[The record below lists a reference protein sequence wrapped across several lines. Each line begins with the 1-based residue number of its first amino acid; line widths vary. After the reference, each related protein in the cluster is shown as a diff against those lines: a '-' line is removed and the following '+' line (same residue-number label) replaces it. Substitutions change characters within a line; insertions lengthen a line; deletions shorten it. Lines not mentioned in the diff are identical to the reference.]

1 MIETRPQKSRERAL
15 LIGLEKQG
23 VSKWDLH
30 DSLDELRELA
40 NSAGAEVVDTVTQKL
55 QKPTAPYYIGRG
67 KAESIKESCQD
78 QQVTSVIFND
88 ELSPAQGR
96 NLENLF
102 ARKVL
107 DRTQLILDIFAQ
119 RARSREGRLQIELA
133 QLQYLLPRLTRM
145 WHHLSRQTGGIGT
158 RGPGET
164 QLEVDR
170 RRVQERIARLEREL
184 ESVRKTRAI
193 QRQGRKRHQWP
204 VAAVVGYTNAGKS
217 TLLNLLTGADVVA
230 EDKLFATLDPTT
242 RSFVLPNKQR
252 VLLTDT
258 VGFLRKLPHTL
269 IESFKATLEEVSEA
283 DLLIHIA
290 DLSHPRVDEQMEAV
304 DRVIKELDAYG
315 KQTLIVFNK
324 IDNLANREVVD
335 SYLKRFPGSVAIS
348 ARTGEGVNKLVQ
360 ALEGALSSWRLRSR
374 FRIPANESALIAEI
388 HRVGHVLELR
398 YEGNDALIVAHVPP
412 DLAQKLERYA
422 ERRAQAILAATI
434 LRAASLRT
442 LDSRLRAI
450 CDQPSRLFGVAA
462 KFRGSPIINLI
473 LTGRGIFRFGG
484 RASKVPIRPQGTTGT
499 FVSATSIPSPCL
511 KGIIEPVR
519 VRPPSGKMMKIAFS
533 SCNLRRN
540 SARACGPQFFRH
552 IGKALSM
559 IAENTLTAVV

>member
-1 MIETRPQKSRERAL
+1 MIETRPKKTQERAL

-23 VSKWDLH
+23 VSKWDLQ
-30 DSLDELRELA
+30 DSLEELAELA

-55 QKPTAPYYIGRG
+55 QKPTAPYYIGKG
-67 KAESIKESCQD
+67 KAEEIKDSFHERE
-78 QQVTSVIFND
+78 VTSVIFDD

-96 NLENLF
+96 NLENLL

-145 WHHLSRQTGGIGT
+145 WDHLSRQTGGIGT

-184 ESVRKTRAI
+184 EAVRKTRAV
-193 QRQGRKRHQWP
+193 QRRGRKRHQWP

-230 EDKLFATLDPTT
+230 ENRLFATLDPTT

-283 DLLIHIA
+283 DLLIHIV
-290 DLSHPRVDEQMEAV
+290 DLSHPRVDDQMEAV
-304 DRVIKELDAYG
+304 ESVIKELDAFG
-315 KQTLIVFNK
+315 KQTVIVFNK
-324 IDNLANREVVD
+324 IDNLKNRELAD
-335 SYLKRFPGSVAIS
+335 TYTKRFPGSVAIS

-360 ALEGALSSWRLRSR
+360 ALQDALSAWRLRSR
-374 FRIPANESALIAEI
+374 FRIPASESAMIAEI

-398 YEGNDALIVAHVPP
+398 YEGEGALIVAHVPP
-412 DLAQKLERYA
+412 ELAQKLERYA
-422 ERRAQAILAATI
+422 EQA
-434 LRAASLRT
+434 
-442 LDSRLRAI
+442 
-450 CDQPSRLFGVAA
+450 
-462 KFRGSPIINLI
+462 
-473 LTGRGIFRFGG
+473 
-484 RASKVPIRPQGTTGT
+484 
-499 FVSATSIPSPCL
+499 
-511 KGIIEPVR
+511 
-519 VRPPSGKMMKIAFS
+519 
-533 SCNLRRN
+533 
-540 SARACGPQFFRH
+540 
-552 IGKALSM
+552 
-559 IAENTLTAVV
+559 

>member
-1 MIETRPQKSRERAL
+1 MIETRPQKTQERAL
-15 LIGLEKQG
+15 LIGLEKEG
-23 VSKWDLH
+23 ISKWELH

-40 NSAGAEVVDTVTQKL
+40 SSAGAKVVDTVTQKL
-55 QKPTAPYYIGRG
+55 PKPTAPYYIGRG

-78 QQVTSVIFND
+78 HQVTSVIFND

-184 ESVRKTRAI
+184 EAVRKTRAL
-193 QRQGRKRHQWP
+193 QREGRKRHQWP

-217 TLLNLLTGADVVA
+217 TLLNLLTGADLVA

-269 IESFKATLEEVSEA
+269 IESFKATLEEVNQA
-283 DLLIHIA
+283 DLLIHIV
-290 DLSHPRVDEQMEAV
+290 DLSHPRVDENIEAV
-304 DRVIKELDAYG
+304 NNVTKELGAFG
-315 KQTLIVFNK
+315 KQTLLVFNK
-324 IDNLANREVVD
+324 IDALQNDELIDIYKE
-335 SYLKRFPGSVAIS
+335 RFPGSVAIS
-348 ARTGEGVNKLVQ
+348 ARTGAGIAMLVQ
-360 ALEGALSSWRLRSR
+360 ALQDELGSWRLRSR
-374 FRIPANESALIAEI
+374 FRVPLTEAGLIAEI
-388 HRVGHVLELR
+388 HRIGHVLELH
-398 YEGNDALIVAHVPP
+398 YEDEFA
-412 DLAQKLERYA
+412 
-422 ERRAQAILAATI
+422 
-434 LRAASLRT
+434 
-442 LDSRLRAI
+442 
-450 CDQPSRLFGVAA
+450 
-462 KFRGSPIINLI
+462 
-473 LTGRGIFRFGG
+473 
-484 RASKVPIRPQGTTGT
+484 
-499 FVSATSIPSPCL
+499 
-511 KGIIEPVR
+511 
-519 VRPPSGKMMKIAFS
+519 
-533 SCNLRRN
+533 
-540 SARACGPQFFRH
+540 
-552 IGKALSM
+552 
-559 IAENTLTAVV
+559 

>member
-1 MIETRPQKSRERAL
+1 MIETRPKKTHERAL

-23 VSKWDLH
+23 VSKWDLQ
-30 DSLDELRELA
+30 DSLEELAELA

-55 QKPTAPYYIGRG
+55 QKPTAPYYIGKG
-67 KAESIKESCQD
+67 KAEAIKDSLQV
-78 QQVTSVIFND
+78 QQVTSVIFDD

-96 NLENLF
+96 NLENLL

-184 ESVRKTRAI
+184 EGVRKVRAV

-217 TLLNLLTGADVVA
+217 TLLNLLTGADLIA

-242 RSFVLPNKQR
+242 RSLTLPNKQR
-252 VLLTDT
+252 LLLTDT

-269 IESFKATLEEVSEA
+269 IESFKATLEEVNQA
-283 DLLIHIA
+283 DLLIHVV
-290 DLSHPRVDEQMEAV
+290 DLSHPRVDENIEAV
-304 DRVIKELDAYG
+304 NNVTKELGAFG

-324 IDNLANREVVD
+324 IDNLPDRELID

-348 ARTGEGVNKLVQ
+348 ARTGEGVDNLVQ
-360 ALEGALSSWRLRSR
+360 ALENALALWRVRARVLFSS
-374 FRIPANESALIAEI
+374 NEYL
-388 HRVGHVLELR
+388 
-398 YEGNDALIVAHVPP
+398 
-412 DLAQKLERYA
+412 
-422 ERRAQAILAATI
+422 
-434 LRAASLRT
+434 
-442 LDSRLRAI
+442 
-450 CDQPSRLFGVAA
+450 
-462 KFRGSPIINLI
+462 
-473 LTGRGIFRFGG
+473 
-484 RASKVPIRPQGTTGT
+484 
-499 FVSATSIPSPCL
+499 FVSQSY
-511 KGIIEPVR
+511 PV
-519 VRPPSGKMMKIAFS
+519 G
-533 SCNLRRN
+533 
-540 SARACGPQFFRH
+540 SAPD
-552 IGKALSM
+552 
-559 IAENTLTAVV
+559 

>member
-78 QQVTSVIFND
+78 QQVTSVIFDD

-119 RARSREGRLQIELA
+119 RSRSREGRLQIELA

-217 TLLNLLTGADVVA
+217 TLLNLLTGADVIA

-242 RSFVLPNKQR
+242 RSFALPNKQR

-290 DLSHPRVDEQMEAV
+290 DLGHPRVDEQMEAV

-315 KQTLIVFNK
+315 KQTLVVFNK
-324 IDNLANREVVD
+324 IDKLPNRDVVD
-335 SYLKRFPGSVAIS
+335 SYLNRFPGSVAIS
-348 ARTGEGVNKLVQ
+348 AHTGEGVGKLVE
-360 ALEGALSSWRLRSR
+360 ALESALSSWRLRSR

-398 YEGNDALIVAHVPP
+398 YEANEALIVAHVPP

-422 ERRAQAILAATI
+422 NR
-434 LRAASLRT
+434 
-442 LDSRLRAI
+442 
-450 CDQPSRLFGVAA
+450 
-462 KFRGSPIINLI
+462 
-473 LTGRGIFRFGG
+473 
-484 RASKVPIRPQGTTGT
+484 
-499 FVSATSIPSPCL
+499 
-511 KGIIEPVR
+511 
-519 VRPPSGKMMKIAFS
+519 
-533 SCNLRRN
+533 
-540 SARACGPQFFRH
+540 
-552 IGKALSM
+552 
-559 IAENTLTAVV
+559 

>member
-15 LIGLEKQG
+15 LIGLEKEG

-40 NSAGAEVVDTVTQKL
+40 NSAGAEVVATVTQKL

-67 KAESIKESCQD
+67 KAELIKESCQD
-78 QQVTSVIFND
+78 QQVTSVIFDD

-290 DLSHPRVDEQMEAV
+290 DLSHSRVDEQMEAV

-335 SYLKRFPGSVAIS
+335 SYLKRFSGSVAIS
-348 ARTGEGVNKLVQ
+348 ARTGEGVNQLVQ

-374 FRIPANESALIAEI
+374 FRIPAKESALIAEI

-398 YEGNDALIVAHVPP
+398 YEDNDALIVAHVPP
-412 DLAQKLERYA
+412 DLAQKLQRYA
-422 ERRAQAILAATI
+422 E
-434 LRAASLRT
+434 
-442 LDSRLRAI
+442 
-450 CDQPSRLFGVAA
+450 P
-462 KFRGSPIINLI
+462 
-473 LTGRGIFRFGG
+473 
-484 RASKVPIRPQGTTGT
+484 
-499 FVSATSIPSPCL
+499 
-511 KGIIEPVR
+511 
-519 VRPPSGKMMKIAFS
+519 
-533 SCNLRRN
+533 
-540 SARACGPQFFRH
+540 
-552 IGKALSM
+552 
-559 IAENTLTAVV
+559 

>member
-1 MIETRPQKSRERAL
+1 MIETRPKKMQERAL

-23 VSKWDLH
+23 VSKWDLR

-40 NSAGAEVVDTVTQKL
+40 SSAGAKVVDTVTQKL

-67 KAESIKESCQD
+67 KAESIKESCRD
-78 QQVTSVIFND
+78 QQVTSVIFDD

-184 ESVRKTRAI
+184 EAVRKTRAI
-193 QRQGRKRHQWP
+193 QREGRKRHQWP

-269 IESFKATLEEVSEA
+269 IESFKATLEEVHEA
-283 DLLIHIA
+283 DLLIHIV
-290 DLSHPRVDEQMEAV
+290 DVSHPRVDDQMRAV
-304 DRVIKELDAYG
+304 DAVIKELDAYG

-324 IDNLANREVVD
+324 IDNLPNRELSE
-335 SYLKRFPGSVAIS
+335 SYVHRFPGSVAIS
-348 ARTGEGVNKLVQ
+348 ARTGEGVSNLVQ
-360 ALEGALSSWRLRSR
+360 ALEQALTSWRLRSR
-374 FRIPANESALIAEI
+374 FRIPAKESALIAEI

-398 YEGNDALIVAHVPP
+398 YDGSDALLVAHVPP

-422 ERRAQAILAATI
+422 RE
-434 LRAASLRT
+434 
-442 LDSRLRAI
+442 
-450 CDQPSRLFGVAA
+450 
-462 KFRGSPIINLI
+462 
-473 LTGRGIFRFGG
+473 
-484 RASKVPIRPQGTTGT
+484 
-499 FVSATSIPSPCL
+499 
-511 KGIIEPVR
+511 
-519 VRPPSGKMMKIAFS
+519 
-533 SCNLRRN
+533 
-540 SARACGPQFFRH
+540 
-552 IGKALSM
+552 
-559 IAENTLTAVV
+559 

>member
-1 MIETRPQKSRERAL
+1 MIETGPKKPQERAL

-23 VSKWDLH
+23 VSKWDLR
-30 DSLDELRELA
+30 DSMEELRELA
-40 NSAGAEVVDTVTQKL
+40 NSAGAEVVDTITQKL
-55 QKPTAPYYIGRG
+55 RKPTAPYYIGRG
-67 KAESIKESCQD
+67 KAELIKESIQNR
-78 QQVTSVIFND
+78 QVTSIIFDD

-96 NLENLF
+96 NLENLL

-184 ESVRKTRAI
+184 ESVRKTRAV

-217 TLLNLLTGADVVA
+217 TLLNLLTGADVIT
-230 EDKLFATLDPTT
+230 EDRLFATVDPTT
-242 RSFVLPNKQR
+242 RSFVLPNNQR

-269 IESFKATLEEVSEA
+269 IESFKATLEEVHEA
-283 DLLIHIA
+283 DLLIHVV
-290 DLSHPRVDEQMEAV
+290 DLSHPRIDEQMAAV
-304 DRVIKELDAYG
+304 DSVIKELDAFG

-324 IDNLANREVVD
+324 IDNLNDRELAKAYVQ
-335 SYLKRFPGSVAIS
+335 RFSGSVAIS
-348 ARTGEGVNKLVQ
+348 ARTGEGVGDLVQ
-360 ALEGALSSWRLRSR
+360 VLQDALAQWRLRSR
-374 FRIPANESALIAEI
+374 FRIPASESAVVAEI

-398 YEGNDALIVAHVPP
+398 YEGDDVLIVAHVPP
-412 DLAQKLERYA
+412 HLEAKLAHYTDL
-422 ERRAQAILAATI
+422 
-434 LRAASLRT
+434 
-442 LDSRLRAI
+442 
-450 CDQPSRLFGVAA
+450 
-462 KFRGSPIINLI
+462 
-473 LTGRGIFRFGG
+473 
-484 RASKVPIRPQGTTGT
+484 
-499 FVSATSIPSPCL
+499 
-511 KGIIEPVR
+511 
-519 VRPPSGKMMKIAFS
+519 
-533 SCNLRRN
+533 
-540 SARACGPQFFRH
+540 
-552 IGKALSM
+552 
-559 IAENTLTAVV
+559 

>member
-1 MIETRPQKSRERAL
+1 MFETRPKRTHERAL
-15 LIGLEKQG
+15 LIGLEHDG
-23 VSKWDLH
+23 VSKWDLR
-30 DSLDELRELA
+30 DSLEELAELA
-40 NSAGAEVVDTVTQKL
+40 NSAGAEVVEQYPQTLST
-55 QKPTAPYYIGRG
+55 PTAPYYIGKG
-67 KAESIKESCQD
+67 KAESPNPALQAR
-78 QQVTSVIFND
+78 QVTSVIFD
-88 ELSPAQGR
+88 DDLSPAQGR
-96 NLENLF
+96 NLETLLS
-102 ARKVL
+102 RKVL

-145 WHHLSRQTGGIGT
+145 WHHLSRQTGGTGT

-184 ESVRKTRAI
+184 ESVRKTRAV

-230 EDKLFATLDPTT
+230 ENKLFATLDPTT

-252 VLLTDT
+252 ILLTDT

-269 IESFKATLEEVSEA
+269 IESFQATLEEVKEA
-283 DLLIHIA
+283 DLLIHIV

-324 IDNLANREVVD
+324 TDNLSNREVVD
-335 SYLKRFPGSVAIS
+335 SYLNRFPGSVAIS

-360 ALEGALSSWRLRSR
+360 ALEDALSSWRLRSR

-412 DLAQKLERYA
+412 DLTQKLERYT
-422 ERRAQAILAATI
+422 ET
-434 LRAASLRT
+434 
-442 LDSRLRAI
+442 
-450 CDQPSRLFGVAA
+450 
-462 KFRGSPIINLI
+462 
-473 LTGRGIFRFGG
+473 
-484 RASKVPIRPQGTTGT
+484 
-499 FVSATSIPSPCL
+499 
-511 KGIIEPVR
+511 
-519 VRPPSGKMMKIAFS
+519 
-533 SCNLRRN
+533 
-540 SARACGPQFFRH
+540 
-552 IGKALSM
+552 
-559 IAENTLTAVV
+559 

>member
-1 MIETRPQKSRERAL
+1 MATELAHFMIETRPQRPRERAL
-15 LIGLEKQG
+15 LIGLERQG

-67 KAESIKESCQD
+67 KAESIKESCRD
-78 QQVTSVIFND
+78 QHVTSVIFDD

-102 ARKVL
+102 SRKVV

-315 KQTLIVFNK
+315 KQTLLVFNK
-324 IDNLANREVVD
+324 IDTLPDRELVD
-335 SYLKRFPGSVAIS
+335 AYLKRFSGSVAIS

-360 ALEGALSSWRLRSR
+360 ALENALSSWRLRSR
-374 FRIPANESALIAEI
+374 FRIPAKESALIAEI

-398 YEGNDALIVAHVPP
+398 YEGNDAVIVAHVPL

-422 ERRAQAILAATI
+422 ER
-434 LRAASLRT
+434 S
-442 LDSRLRAI
+442 
-450 CDQPSRLFGVAA
+450 
-462 KFRGSPIINLI
+462 
-473 LTGRGIFRFGG
+473 
-484 RASKVPIRPQGTTGT
+484 
-499 FVSATSIPSPCL
+499 
-511 KGIIEPVR
+511 VR
-519 VRPPSGKMMKIAFS
+519 
-533 SCNLRRN
+533 
-540 SARACGPQFFRH
+540 
-552 IGKALSM
+552 
-559 IAENTLTAVV
+559 

>member
-1 MIETRPQKSRERAL
+1 MIETRPRKTQERAL
-15 LIGLEKQG
+15 LIGLEKKG
-23 VSKWDLH
+23 VSKWDLR

-40 NSAGAEVVDTVTQKL
+40 NSAGAEVVDIVTQKL

-67 KAESIKESCQD
+67 KAESIKDSCQD

-102 ARKVL
+102 ARKVV

-184 ESVRKTRAI
+184 EAVRKTRAI
-193 QRQGRKRHQWP
+193 QREGRKRRQWP

-217 TLLNLLTGADVVA
+217 TLLNLLTGADVVT

-269 IESFKATLEEVSEA
+269 IESFKATLEEVREA
-283 DLLIHIA
+283 DLLLHVA
-290 DLSHPRVDEQMEAV
+290 DLSHPRLDEQMAAV
-304 DRVIKELDAYG
+304 DAVTKELDAYG

-324 IDNLANREVVD
+324 IDNLPNRELAE
-335 SYLKRFPGSVAIS
+335 SYLKRFSGSVAIS
-348 ARTGEGVNKLVQ
+348 ARTGEGLNDLVQ
-360 ALEGALSSWRLRSR
+360 ALEHTLSSWRLRSR
-374 FRIPANESALIAEI
+374 FRISATESALIAEI

-398 YEGNDALIVAHVPP
+398 YDDNDAVILAHVPP

-422 ERRAQAILAATI
+422 E
-434 LRAASLRT
+434 
-442 LDSRLRAI
+442 
-450 CDQPSRLFGVAA
+450 G
-462 KFRGSPIINLI
+462 
-473 LTGRGIFRFGG
+473 
-484 RASKVPIRPQGTTGT
+484 
-499 FVSATSIPSPCL
+499 
-511 KGIIEPVR
+511 
-519 VRPPSGKMMKIAFS
+519 
-533 SCNLRRN
+533 
-540 SARACGPQFFRH
+540 
-552 IGKALSM
+552 
-559 IAENTLTAVV
+559 